1 MTADGLVEQLGLLG
15 VFLAGAIPWLEA
27 VTVIPIGILVGLD
40 PLLTFIF
47 AIGGN
52 TLTVVLFAYLSK
64 QILHWLSE
72 RRERKK
78 GPQSTDSRA
87 ERARRVFDR
96 YGIIGMGL
104 LGPLVIGTQFAAA
117 VAVSFGVS
125 PLKSSVVVS
134 IGATLLGLIA
144 GGVTL
149 GIISL

>member
-1 MTADGLVEQLGLLG
+1 VTADGLVEQLGLLG

-27 VTVIPIGILVGLD
+27 VTVIPIGVLVGLD

-52 TLTVVLFAYLSK
+52 ILTVILFAYLSK

-72 RRERKK
+72 RRERKT
-78 GPQSTDSRA
+78 GLESRDSRA
-87 ERARRVFDR
+87 ERARHIFDR

-104 LGPLVIGTQFAAA
+104 LGPLVVRTQFAAA

-134 IGATLLGLIA
+134 IGATLLGLMA

>member
-52 TLTVVLFAYLSK
+52 ILTVILFAYLSK

-72 RRERKK
+72 RRERKT
-78 GPQSTDSRA
+78 GLESRDSRA
-87 ERARRVFDR
+87 ERARRIFDR

-104 LGPLVIGTQFAAA
+104 LGPLVVGTQFAAA

-134 IGATLLGLIA
+134 IGATLLGLMA

>member
-1 MTADGLVEQLGLLG
+1 MARGRDCHPHRNTGC
-15 VFLAGAIPWLEA
+15 
-27 VTVIPIGILVGLD
+27 LD
-40 PLLTFIF
+40 PLLTFFF
-47 AIGGN
+47 AMGGN
-52 TLTVVLFAYLSK
+52 ILTVVLFAYLSK
-64 QILHWLSE
+64 QILHWLRE
-72 RRERKK
+72 RRERRT
-78 GPQSTDSRA
+78 GLESTDSRA
-87 ERARRVFDR
+87 ERAQRIFDR
-96 YGIIGMGL
+96 YGIVGMGL

>member
-1 MTADGLVEQLGLLG
+1 MTADGLVEQLGLPG

-27 VTVIPIGILVGLD
+27 VTVTPIGILVGLD

-47 AIGGN
+47 ATGENI
-52 TLTVVLFAYLSK
+52 LAVILFAYLSK

-72 RRERKK
+72 RRERKT
-78 GPQSTDSRA
+78 GLESRDSRA
-87 ERARRVFDR
+87 ERARRIFDR

-104 LGPLVIGTQFAAA
+104 LGPLVVGTQFAA

-134 IGATLLGLIA
+134 IGATSLGLMA